1 MDYLAPE
8 GTTSTRPVYKFSDLP
23 NKLVLEIF
31 ELLHDENDP
40 KPVSS
45 ICFGLTCKSH
55 WGWFKQRWCI
65 PFSEYS
71 IYEGYLPK
79 EDQALLAPLLQDWVP
94 NNYRMMSGIGGK
106 GGPSIV
112 PMFLSRKVYGESY
125 SREEERLENR
135 YNACFSIIDAENQD
149 GMRLISSRGFQTV
162 VDNTIDL
169 PNPHGMGHSW
179 YDAAASEY
187 LLKVETWEWSTLN
200 GDGPGYKAIC
210 DSWHSFTKTSLWDWV
225 NGKGFNQFQEDWM
238 DNEGMEGRKEIK
250 EVLINFDK
258 KVTRFELSSGA

>member
-1 MDYLAPE
+1 
-8 GTTSTRPVYKFSDLP
+8 
-23 NKLVLEIF
+23 
-31 ELLHDENDP
+31 
-40 KPVSS
+40 
-45 ICFGLTCKSH
+45 
-55 WGWFKQRWCI
+55 
-65 PFSEYS
+65 
-71 IYEGYLPK
+71 
-79 EDQALLAPLLQDWVP
+79 
-94 NNYRMMSGIGGK
+94 
-106 GGPSIV
+106 
-112 PMFLSRKVYGESY
+112 
-125 SREEERLENR
+125 
-135 YNACFSIIDAENQD
+135 
-149 GMRLISSRGFQTV
+149 
-162 VDNTIDL
+162 
-169 PNPHGMGHSW
+169 MGHSW